1 MGLILY
7 SRETKG
13 SGKHLL
19 KIIQEAVRGYRLEK
33 YASIEDFTERLN
45 QPLMDVSVAVLYA
58 ATRSDLMD
66 IIFLG
71 DLLGEIRT
79 VLVLPDSQ
87 PETLKKAHILRPRF
101 IATSQNDFKHLA
113 SVLKRMMV
121 LYDKPH

>member
-7 SRETKG
+7 AREPKE
-13 SGKHLL
+13 SGKLLL
-19 KIIQEAVRGYRLEK
+19 KVIQNAVPDENLEI
-33 YASIEDFTERLN
+33 YSSMDDFAERLRK
-45 QPLMDVSVAVLYA
+45 PLTNVSVAVLYA
-58 ATRSDLMD
+58 ATRSELMD

-71 DLLGEIRT
+71 DLLGELRV

-87 PETLKKAHILRPRF
+87 PEAIQKAHILRPRF

-113 SVLKRMMV
+113 SVLKRMLK